1 MALSP
6 FYGSP
11 LRVVSRSLTSV
22 LVLEPTL
29 GLDLSQ
35 PSVDAPLGSTPDS
48 DNYIMREGSLEP
60 RPMLSLKQSGAH
72 VFNGNTRVLGGQ
84 EVVDVTASRYPL
96 IQSTTSVAWYSNN
109 SWSQLSYVSAGG
121 FDGPPSGT
129 ATDYWDTTQIYFDI
143 RDENIAVFG
152 NDSHQ
157 SLYCWQS
164 NTTVYSTLTGAPRAT
179 RITTH
184 DNFILAANIRSG
196 NSDFVQRIQWSDR
209 GSASSWTGG
218 LSGFEDLLAAR
229 GGITRLMSQENQ
241 VVVLFDNETWRGLR
255 SDFPSVFRFEP
266 LDANIGCPYPWTA
279 AETPLGVIFLN
290 RDYQVYLLPRGGGQ
304 PQPIGQRLHRAIR
317 NLIDQP
323 QRAWGQYD
331 HQLNAYRLFHPIKGG
346 SGLPQR
352 EATLDLQSGA
362 WAPQSYD
369 RVSGQLS
376 LTRGFEVQLSSS
388 ATTWGGL
395 QAAGIRWADLAMS
408 WAELAGGSEDRA
420 LLAGSSTGTAFYFNS
435 NATSDNG
442 TVVPCYWQSTALLG
456 EEPGLQKTLTEFRV
470 EYQSDSASSLTIRF
484 SQTQGASFGGGQSVA
499 LPSTSGI
506 SQAIAYPYLPARYPM
521 FRVESESQRHR
532 LFRFFLTLRRGGR

>member
-1 MALSP
+1 MP
-6 FYGSP
+6 FYGAP
-11 LRVVSRSLTSV
+11 LRIPNRSLTSV
-22 LVLEPTL
+22 LIVEPTL
-29 GLDLSQ
+29 GLDVSQ

-60 RPMLSLKQSGAH
+60 RPMLSLRQSGAH
-72 VFNGNTRVLGGQ
+72 VFNANTRVLGGQ
-84 EVVDVTASRYPL
+84 EIVDVTGVRYSL
-96 IQSTTSVAWYSNN
+96 TQSTTSIAWYSNT

-121 FDGPPSGT
+121 IDAPPSGT
-129 ATDYWDTTQIYFDI
+129 ATDYWDTNQIYFDL

-152 NDSHQ
+152 NDSYQ

-164 NTTVYSTLTGAPRAT
+164 NTTVFSTLTGAPRAR

-184 DNFILAANIRSG
+184 DNFILAANVRSG

-218 LSGFEDLLAAR
+218 LSGYEDLLAAR

-241 VVVLFDNETWRGLR
+241 VIVLFDNETWRGLR

-266 LDANIGCPYPWTA
+266 LDANVGCPYPWTA
-279 AETPLGVIFLN
+279 ADTPLGVIFLG
-290 RDYQVYLLPRGGGQ
+290 RDYHVYLLPKGGGQ

-323 QRAWGQYD
+323 QRAWGHYD
-331 HQLNAYRLFHPIKGG
+331 HQLDAYRLFYPIKGG
-346 SGLPQR
+346 TGLPQR
-352 EATLDLQSGA
+352 EVALNLQSGA

-369 RVSGQLS
+369 RVSGNLS

-395 QAAGIRWADLAMS
+395 AAAGIRWADLAMS
-408 WAELAGGSEDRA
+408 WAELGGASEERA
-420 LLAGSSTGTAFYFNS
+420 LLAGSSTGTAYYFNS
-435 NATSDNG
+435 NATSDTG
-442 TVVPCYWQSTALLG
+442 TSVPCYWQSSALLG
-456 EEPGLQKTLTEFRV
+456 DEPSLQHTLTEVRV
-470 EYQSDSASSLTIRF
+470 DYQADSASSLTVRI
-484 SQTQGASFGGGQSVA
+484 SQNQGASFGGGQRIS
-499 LPSTSGI
+499 LPQTSGI
-506 SQAIAYPYLPARYPM
+506 SQAVAYPYVPARYPM
-521 FRVESESQRHR
+521 IRVESEGQRHR